1 MSTILGAILYSCVLL
16 LLYTG
21 IKVQVQEGKAWEIW
35 MQELGFKAE
44 GTKNEYLRYFTD
56 FADRYEYTPSQLYE
70 MRLKDV
76 KSYDPRDKRRIE
88 RLVLEQMNEIIEAG
102 WSTQKA
108 LGVRKAVSSF
118 FEAQGMPLVWRR
130 KDRPKGESDGSR
142 VALPTHIL
150 AMYDNAGRY
159 LKKRNRALLFTL
171 KDSGL
176 RISDVCTLDVGD
188 YLDLQDMKND
198 VGETFKV
205 FLEATTTQKMKVNA
219 YVHLG
224 PEAVA
229 EVDKYL
235 EERGTPSRDE
245 PLFLNNDRSRLTERA
260 IKNVFDRWKKWLDKR
275 GQKVSAHSMRKFHRT
290 RLEGG
295 GMPEGWVKRLQGKKA
310 SVYSHPE
317 QTGELTRMYIDIYD
331 RLRVFTAQVSAEKVE
346 DQQKEIERLQAKVKE
361 LDAGKDSEVQKLR
374 REMEDLRK
382 EMNIMF
388 EVMRKSE

>member
-1 MSTILGAILYSCVLL
+1 MGQVL
-16 LLYTG
+16 
-21 IKVQVQEGKAWEIW
+21 EGKAWEIW
-35 MQELGFKAE
+35 MQELGFKAPS
-44 GTKNEYLRYFTD
+44 TKREYLRHFKNFTE
-56 FADRYEYTPSQLYE
+56 RWTLSPSELYE
-70 MRLKDV
+70 MRLNDV
-76 KSYDPRDKRRIE
+76 KSDDPRDARGIE
-88 RLVLEQMNEIIEAG
+88 RMVLTQMNEIIEEG
-102 WSTQKA
+102 WSVQKA
-108 LGVRKAVSSF
+108 IQMRNAVSSF

-150 AMYDNAGRY
+150 AMYDNAGHY
-159 LKKRNRALLFTL
+159 LKQRNRALLFTL

-176 RISDVCTLDVGD
+176 RISDACTLDVGD

-198 VGETFKV
+198 VGEVFKV

-219 YVHLG
+219 YIHLG
-224 PEAVA
+224 PEAVT

-235 EERGTPSRDE
+235 EERGDPAKEE
-245 PLFLNNDRSRLTERA
+245 PLFLNKDGGRLTVRA

-317 QTGELTRMYIDIYD
+317 QTGELTKMYISSYD
-331 RLRVFTAQVSAEKVE
+331 RLRVFTAQASAEKVE
-346 DQQKEIERLQAKVKE
+346 DQAEKINELEAEVERLKAGKNSKVEKLEYEIEE
-361 LDAGKDSEVQKLR
+361 LKKIVHQFL
-374 REMEDLRK
+374 
-382 EMNIMF
+382 
-388 EVMRKSE
+388 KSEGI